1 MMRRFSGRVAAAAG
15 ISAFAASQQQ
25 QRALSYKVR
34 QREYQFLLED
44 VIGMYKHYEKLG
56 RAEEANKEFVDT
68 IIDESSKLSS
78 STLFPL
84 YESGD
89 AAGGCKLQDGNVT
102 TPPGWKEAFKTYT
115 EGGWTGMSMPTEY
128 GGQGLPRSVGF
139 IQTEIFATSN
149 WAFNMYPGLTLG
161 AMTTLL
167 KHGSEEQKQQYL
179 TKLISGEW
187 TGTMC
192 LTEPHCGTD
201 LGQVKTRAE
210 KNDDGTYKING
221 TKIFIS
227 AGDHDMAE
235 NIVHIVLAKLPGAP
249 EGTKGI
255 SLFLVPRHVV
265 KADGS
270 LTEKKNVNCIAI
282 EKKMGIKAN
291 ATAQLSF
298 EDSVGYMIGGEN
310 EGMRQ
315 MFTFM
320 NLARIGTAVQGVA
333 HSELA
338 FQNALNYAR
347 DRHSMRALTGTKNPD
362 KPADAIIHH
371 AGVKHQVLFCKAIS
385 EAGRAFVMDMARI
398 QDLIDATDDAKVAK
412 ALDAELGVLT
422 PIAKGF
428 LTEAGCE
435 AAYHAQQTY
444 GGHGFIQGNGVEQI
458 ARDARIA
465 TLYEGTTGV
474 QALDLIGRKVLMSKT
489 GDYGKL
495 LGKIMALGK
504 DNALGMGNLNRCGRS
519 LVSGVVKM
527 KMTQGSVMLM
537 AASNKE
543 AVGAAATDF
552 LMANGYLVM
561 GWYWLRMAI
570 AAKAKIDAGQ
580 DADGFYQTKVDM
592 CDYYFRRIFPR
603 MNTHLEIATS
613 DHSFMQ
619 INNDTLDLE

>member
-1 MMRRFSGRVAAAAG
+1 M
-15 ISAFAASQQQ
+15 
-25 QRALSYKVR
+25 
-34 QREYQFLLED
+34 
-44 VIGMYKHYEKLG
+44 
-56 RAEEANKEFVDT
+56 
-68 IIDESSKLSS
+68 
-78 STLFPL
+78 
-84 YESGD
+84 
-89 AAGGCKLQDGNVT
+89 
-102 TPPGWKEAFKTYT
+102 
-115 EGGWTGMSMPTEY
+115 
-128 GGQGLPRSVGF
+128 
-139 IQTEIFATSN
+139 QTEIFSTAN

-179 TKLISGEW
+179 TKLIAGEW

-201 LGQVKTRAE
+201 LGQVKTKAV
-210 KNDDGTYKING
+210 KNEDGTYRING

-235 NIVHIVLAKLPGAP
+235 NIVHIVLAKLPDAP

-270 LTEKKNVNCIAI
+270 LTPEKNVKCIAI

-298 EDSVGYMIGGEN
+298 EDSIGYQIGADN

-347 DRHSMRALTGTKNPD
+347 DRTAMRSLSGTKNPD

-371 AGVKHQVLFCKAIS
+371 AGVKHQVLYCKAIA
-385 EAGRAFVMDMARI
+385 EAGRALVMDMARL
-398 QDLIDATDDAKVAK
+398 QDLIDAAKTPEEAK
-412 ALDAELGVLT
+412 KLDNELGVLT

-435 AAYHAQQTY
+435 AAYNAQQTY

-489 GDYGKL
+489 GDFSKL
-495 LGKIMALGK
+495 LGRIGALAQQ
-504 DNALGMGNLNRCGRS
+504 NALGTGPINRCARKLFTS
-519 LVSGVVKM
+519 QLKL
-527 KMTQGSVMLM
+527 KMTQGAIMLN
-537 AASNKE
+537 ASRDKD
-543 AVGAAATDF
+543 AVGACATDF
-552 LMANGYLVM
+552 LMASGYLVI
-561 GWYWLRMAI
+561 GWYWLRMAT
-570 AAKAKIDAGQ
+570 AAKVHVDAGN
-580 DADGFYQTKVDM
+580 DSDGFYQGKIDT

-603 MNTHLEIATS
+603 INTHLDIASS
-613 DHSFMQ
+613 DHSFMKMD
-619 INNDTLDLE
+619 NDTLDLE